1 MQTISARGAERFSSP
16 LKASVRTA
24 SFVLSAG
31 VLAVDQI
38 TKAAARSALMK
49 GIPQEVAG
57 ELIRLTLRFNYGA
70 AFSLGWGGPVFLTVF
85 TALACV
91 LLIRYMVKSP
101 VPAGV
106 PWLGVILG
114 GALGNL
120 LDRIVMGKVTDFLDV
135 GAAGWR
141 WPTFN
146 VADIAIVIGGIAVF
160 LVFRRARRLEVSPE
174 EEE

>member
-1 MQTISARGAERFSSP
+1 MPAISARGAERYSSP

-24 SFVLSAG
+24 SFILSGA
-31 VLAVDQI
+31 VLAADQI

-49 GIPQEVAG
+49 GIPHELAG
-57 ELIRLTLRFNYGA
+57 EFIRLTLRYNYGA

-101 VPAGV
+101 LLSGV

-120 LDRIVMGKVTDFLDV
+120 LDRIMMGKVTDFLDV
-135 GAAGWR
+135 GASGWR

-160 LVFRRARRLEVSPE
+160 LVFRKTRRLEVSSE

>member
-1 MQTISARGAERFSSP
+1 
-16 LKASVRTA
+16 
-24 SFVLSAG
+24 
-31 VLAVDQI
+31 
-38 TKAAARSALMK
+38 
-49 GIPQEVAG
+49 
-57 ELIRLTLRFNYGA
+57 
-70 AFSLGWGGPVFLTVF
+70 
-85 TALACV
+85 

-120 LDRIVMGKVTDFLDV
+120 LDRIMMGKVTDFLDM
-135 GAAGWR
+135 GASGWR

-160 LVFRRARRLEVSPE
+160 LVFRKARRLEVSSE